1 MTYRTS
7 VSMLLA
13 SLVIAPL
20 LLGDEPKKA
29 EEKDKREPSLFMK
42 KKLEYSEHIL
52 AGLTS
57 GDFDKVK
64 ENAKDMR
71 ALGTIELFFRIRSPG
86 YRTQFLIFENANDEL
101 IAQAEKKN
109 LEGVTLAFH
118 QLTSN
123 CVNCHKTLRETKAK
137 DERSKR

>member
-1 MTYRTS
+1 MKYQTC

-13 SLVIAPL
+13 SLLLVSLAPE
-20 LLGDEPKKA
+20 DEPKKA

-42 KKLEYSEHIL
+42 KKLEYSENIL

-71 ALGTIELFFRIRSPG
+71 ALGTIEVFFRIRSPG

-123 CVNCHKTLRETKAK
+123 CVNCHKTLRETKPQ